1 MKSVLKVRKSVNS
14 KIVDD
19 KLRETLIID
28 PIDRSSKYNSSNSI
42 ILITLNLKKNSKS
55 NSPKAE
61 QITIK
66 NYNTF

>member
-1 MKSVLKVRKSVNS
+1 MKSVLKVRKSVNP

-61 QITIK
+61 QIT
-66 NYNTF
+66 NTF